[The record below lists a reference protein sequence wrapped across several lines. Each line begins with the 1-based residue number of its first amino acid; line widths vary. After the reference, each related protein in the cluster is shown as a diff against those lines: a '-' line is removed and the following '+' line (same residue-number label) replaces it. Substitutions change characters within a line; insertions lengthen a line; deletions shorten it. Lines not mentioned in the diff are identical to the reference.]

1 MSNIR
6 NKYHT
11 LKPPLLISEKINTIN
26 IPKFKTLG
34 KKLKKIITQRA
45 RKNNTAVNYEY
56 KNWWVDKGEDLVNK
70 IKQQENKIK
79 KKQKRTKLTPSE
91 ISWKTKTKK
100 LETYINK
107 YGYGKTKRI
116 HKKRKA
122 TRKK

>member
-11 LKPPLLISEKINTIN
+11 LKPQLLISEKINTIN

-34 KKLKKIITQRA
+34 KKLKKIITQRS
-45 RKNNTAVNYEY
+45 RKNNTTKKNEY
-56 KNWWVDKGEDLVNK
+56 NKWWISSKINLIKK
-70 IKQQENKIK
+70 IKQQEPTIK
-79 KKQKRTKLTPSE
+79 KIQKRTELTPGE
-91 ISWKTKTKK
+91 IKWKTETRK
-100 LETYINK
+100 LETYINT
-107 YGYGKTKRI
+107 YGYGKRK

>member
-56 KNWWVDKGEDLVNK
+56 KNWWVHKGEDLVNK
-70 IKQQENKIK
+70 IKQQEPTIK

-91 ISWKTKTKK
+91 RKWKTETRK
-100 LETYINK
+100 LETYINT
-107 YGYGKTKRI
+107 YGYGKRK